1 MTSYA
6 RLSLFYL
13 FGYLSLTGLALLFA
27 PDFSLRLLLA
37 TRTYDDTFVRFTGTF
52 MIALSVVVLQFIRHR
67 VAVLYPTTVGIRVFF
82 LACITWFYQRTH
94 DPLFLVIFGV
104 VALGFVLTSTG
115 LILDR
120 RRR

>member
-6 RLSLFYL
+6 RLSLYYL
-13 FGYLSLTGLALLFA
+13 FGYLTLTGLALLFA
-27 PDFSLRLLLA
+27 PDISLRLLLA
-37 TRTYDDTFVRFTGTF
+37 TRTYDDTFVRFTGAF
-52 MIALSVVVLQFIRHR
+52 MIALGVVVLQFIRYQ
-67 VAVLYPTTVGIRVFF
+67 VAVLYPTTVGVRVFF

-94 DPLFLVIFGV
+94 DPLFLVVFGV
-104 VALGFVLTSTG
+104 VALGFVLTTTG